1 MFEQQIV
8 YRNKTNLLYLFRRKC
23 LLYHLLALICS
34 FIQKQQE
41 KGFCVKNS
49 QGQGFL
55 FFMLAASS
63 LTSLTTISK
72 SISNSNLIANLQGDS
87 SQLQVSCSEHRTE
100 KDFRTKLK
108 VLYCLGPCSWQSPIK
123 LIKPTKV
130 CQIWP
135 GCCKFFFVYTYVW
148 NLYEQ
153 NLYLRDLVYR
163 IRASYSRIHHTEYL
177 FS

>member
-1 MFEQQIV
+1 MLGQQIV
-8 YRNKTNLLYLFRRKC
+8 YRNKTNLFYLFRRKC
-23 LLYHLLALICS
+23 LLYNLLALICS

-41 KGFCVKNS
+41 NSFCVKNS

-55 FFMLAASS
+55 FLMMAASS

-72 SISNSNLIANLQGDS
+72 SISNSNLIASLQGDI
-87 SQLQVSCSEHRTE
+87 SQLQVSCSEQRTE
-100 KDFRTKLK
+100 EDFMTKFK

-123 LIKPTKV
+123 LIKLTKG
-130 CQIWP
+130 CQICPW
-135 GCCKFFFVYTYVW
+135 CCKLFFVYAYLW

-153 NLYLRDLVYR
+153 KLYVCDLVYR
-163 IRASYSRIHHTEYL
+163 IRALYTRIHHTEYL